1 MSRNWW
7 RRCLPP
13 WPSIRP
19 VRRGAASTRS
29 RGGPHRT
36 VQITPMRRTNVS
48 RTKLAIALVP
58 AALLIAACSS
68 SGSPTTTT
76 SAPPAAAAVTTT
88 SAAPS
93 PSAPAATTNA
103 SSDLAGSWSGQYSGA
118 YSGTFALTWTQ
129 SGSSLNG
136 TIKISGF
143 GDSPETI
150 QGTVDGSGIKFG
162 TVGASNHV
170 TYTGSFSGGSMSGN
184 WQVTATTGSAGGS
197 WSASKS

>member
-1 MSRNWW
+1 
-7 RRCLPP
+7 
-13 WPSIRP
+13 
-19 VRRGAASTRS
+19 
-29 RGGPHRT
+29 
-36 VQITPMRRTNVS
+36 VS

-58 AALLIAACSS
+58 AALVIAACSS
-68 SGSPTTTT
+68 SGSPATTT
-76 SAPPAAAAVTTT
+76 SSPPAAAVATT
-88 SAAPS
+88 STAPS
-93 PSAPAATTNA
+93 PTAAATTNA

-143 GDSPETI
+143 GNSPETL
-150 QGTVDGSGIKFG
+150 QGTVDGSSIKFG

-170 TYTGSFSGGSMSGN
+170 TYTGSFSGGSMSGT
-184 WQVTATTGSAGGS
+184 WQVAATTGSAGGP